1 MSSSCSTQEGARLLS
16 RSKTLMA
23 KLSSVFR
30 PSSASRRRSFPSS
43 SFRFGSLLGILLT
56 EGILFSR
63 SQSNRYLSRLLRLWF
78 RRQTRTFAEYI
89 AQLWTR
95 DGRGGQTGDALEGGS
110 EGGRDRRIKDRERG
124 IPISYAVRH
133 KGRHSFLLFLPSP
146 PIGLANSSCFLHA
159 AAAPPA
165 RRARPTR
172 SLSGLCPLSVFPS
185 SAIFGT
191 TPKTRSATTTTTSQ
205 VVYIHGG
212 GGEKIGEGLD
222 SRRILSQNRVLMMTS
237 TMVMICMQTDGGL

>member
-1 MSSSCSTQEGARLLS
+1 MSSSCSTQEGAQLRR

-30 PSSASRRRSFPSS
+30 PSSASLRRSFPSS

-63 SQSNRYLSRLLRLWF
+63 SQSNRYLSRLLRLWL
-78 RRQTRTFAEYI
+78 RQTRTFAEYI

-95 DGRGGQTGDALEGGS
+95 DGRGGQTGGCIRRR

-124 IPISYAVRH
+124 IPISYAVSH
-133 KGRHSFLLFLPSP
+133 KGRHSFLLFLFLPSP

-159 AAAPPA
+159 TA
-165 RRARPTR
+165 
-172 SLSGLCPLSVFPS
+172 
-185 SAIFGT
+185 
-191 TPKTRSATTTTTSQ
+191 
-205 VVYIHGG
+205 
-212 GGEKIGEGLD
+212 
-222 SRRILSQNRVLMMTS
+222 
-237 TMVMICMQTDGGL
+237 